1 MDECKAT
8 GINVLG
14 PDVNESELKFSVNSR
29 GDIRFGMGAVKGVGE
44 SAVQC
49 ILDERRKNGEFKNI
63 FDFVQRVNLSSCN
76 RKNIENLALAGG
88 FDSFPG
94 IKREDFFV
102 KNAKDETF
110 VEILVR
116 YGNKYQVD
124 KAAAT
129 NSLFGGEMA
138 VEIATPEIVPAQAWS
153 DLERL
158 NRERELVGI
167 YLSAH
172 PLDEYA
178 VVLENVCNTHMID
191 LADLA
196 PLQNRDLI
204 LGGIVTGVREGYTKT
219 GKPYGVAKV
228 EDYSGVAEFAFFG
241 NEWVEKKNFFS
252 EGMFLYM
259 HGKCQPKQWKQ
270 DEWEVKINTIEL
282 LPDVKER
289 VIERLTVKAPLS
301 SIDDEFI
308 AEFGSLVKE
317 NPGNTEL
324 LFYIVDDDGQM
335 HVNLSSRTVKISV
348 QKDLINYL
356 KSQSQLDYKIN

>member
-1 MDECKAT
+1 M
-8 GINVLG
+8 
-14 PDVNESELKFSVNSR
+14 
-29 GDIRFGMGAVKGVGE
+29 
-44 SAVQC
+44 
-49 ILDERRKNGEFKNI
+49 
-63 FDFVQRVNLSSCN
+63 NLSSCN

-102 KNAKDETF
+102 KNAKEETF
-110 VEILVR
+110 VEVLVR

-138 VEIATPEIVPAQAWS
+138 VEIATPEIIPAPAWS

-178 VVLENVCNTHMID
+178 VVLENVCNVHMD
-191 LADLA
+191 ELADLV

-219 GKPYGVAKV
+219 ESHTVLQRSK
-228 EDYSGVAEFAFFG
+228 
-241 NEWVEKKNFFS
+241 
-252 EGMFLYM
+252 
-259 HGKCQPKQWKQ
+259 
-270 DEWEVKINTIEL
+270 TIPE
-282 LPDVKER
+282 
-289 VIERLTVKAPLS
+289 
-301 SIDDEFI
+301 
-308 AEFGSLVKE
+308 
-317 NPGNTEL
+317 
-324 LFYIVDDDGQM
+324 
-335 HVNLSSRTVKISV
+335 
-348 QKDLINYL
+348 
-356 KSQSQLDYKIN
+356 